1 MEAVKL
7 GKFID
12 EELEEF
18 CAGCNRDDLCIRY
31 MWVFNESDRI
41 TGKKAVLT
49 CENLDKC
56 RRLYQYLKERQNG

>member
-1 MEAVKL
+1 MEVAKL
-7 GKFID
+7 GRYIE

-18 CAGCNRDDLCIRY
+18 CRCCCKDELCIRY
-31 MWVFNESDRI
+31 LWVFDDNNRI